1 MQKSQVTIKQIAQEL
16 GVSISTVSRA
26 LQNHPRIGLRTKEQV
41 FAVAKKLNYVPNPAA
56 ILLKKNRTSTI
67 GVVLPQLAE
76 EFFSQAITG
85 IEDVISEKGYNV
97 VISQSRDSL
106 ERENRAIKS
115 FISSRVDGVIA
126 SISAETTQYY
136 QFRELENYGVPIVF
150 FDRVPK
156 DVRVNKVRGN
166 IVEAAFESIA
176 FLEARGVRRIAILN
190 GPASLEICDER
201 LMGYWNA
208 LKQLGLPVVQQYIK
222 STDLSRE
229 DTCKKMDEL
238 LGMKEPPEAVLCF
251 NDYVALYAMQQCKH
265 RGIVPNKDISF
276 VSFANLPITAYLDNP
291 PLASVEQFA
300 YQMGE
305 KAAQLLLQIIDAPD
319 DAPLEPQDI
328 VIDTKLI
335 VH

>member
-176 FLEARGVRRIAILN
+176 FL
-190 GPASLEICDER
+190 
-201 LMGYWNA
+201 
-208 LKQLGLPVVQQYIK
+208 
-222 STDLSRE
+222 
-229 DTCKKMDEL
+229 
-238 LGMKEPPEAVLCF
+238 
-251 NDYVALYAMQQCKH
+251 
-265 RGIVPNKDISF
+265 
-276 VSFANLPITAYLDNP
+276 
-291 PLASVEQFA
+291 
-300 YQMGE
+300 
-305 KAAQLLLQIIDAPD
+305 
-319 DAPLEPQDI
+319 
-328 VIDTKLI
+328 
-335 VH
+335 